1 MMEKLKKVLEKN
13 WIWPFLAFM
22 IPFVA
27 SFFICLGNGMY
38 PFGDNCILHMDAYH
52 QYCPFFIEFRE
63 KLTSGGS
70 LLYSW
75 NLGLGSDFV
84 ALYAYYLASP
94 MNWLLILCPEGLV
107 IEFMTFTTWI
117 KIALAGLFFFLYLKE
132 HFQLIG
138 KDGKYHLLTV
148 MPALVF
154 STAYAFSGFVATY
167 SWNVMWMDC
176 IALTP
181 LIILGLERLVK
192 QNKPMLYYVTLAISI
207 LSNFYI
213 SMIICIFLVL
223 YFVILF
229 FEQKKGKIKACL
241 NFAWYSLLAGGTGA
255 ILLIPEAIILSYSGS
270 ESNLPETMEWYFSII
285 EELGRLCTTATPYE
299 GNSHW
304 PNIYCGAFTLLL
316 VVMYVFNKRIKWQKK
331 VPRLLLL
338 AFFIVSFANNYLD
351 FIWHGFRFPTS
362 LPGRQSFLFIFVM
375 LVIGF
380 ETYRKRKGNEV
391 WHAIVAAAL
400 CIGVLIL
407 SLQRTNTA
415 ITESYSFMIT
425 EVFLIAYMMCFVL
438 KRMSGKKMRPIIRAF
453 AFTLAMAEIIMNM
466 AVTGFYSLSRT
477 SYLAKMDDYDV
488 LIEMAEADAL
498 AEAGEGEKIFYRIED
513 TERKTKNDDS
523 LYGYPSATIFSSLM
537 NIDVSRFFQKVYMEG
552 GKNYYCY
559 NGATPVISSMLSV
572 KYMLSDNAE
581 GENSLRT
588 LVGQS
593 GKYYLYENKYC
604 LPLGFM
610 MTEEAVENWNNDQGN
625 KINQINSLATALGA
639 EDYMLV
645 RISNPDIVVEE
656 GKTTIN
662 ILSDGIFYVRHQ
674 GCDASNLNIRINNGA
689 ITRYSKTTH
698 NYLFEIGEC
707 KKGDVVT
714 ITNSASEEVEFYL
727 YKMNMDAVNQ
737 AYDTL
742 SQQTMVTEEYTDTL
756 IKGYIDVEE
765 EGRLIFSIPDESGW
779 TLYVDGVETEI
790 EYFKNTF
797 ISTHLTEGHHTI
809 ELRYMSPGLALGAV
823 ISVTCVALFVVTT
836 VVRKKLAGRRAVVV
850 EADVLDNEDE
860 IDEEDVLDEAEVID
874 EADVLDEAEV
884 IDEADV
890 MDEAEVIDEAE
901 VLDEAEVIDE
911 ADKIDV
917 VDELEETETAEE
929 NKELVGDSSEQEIN

>member
-1 MMEKLKKVLEKN
+1 MERLKKVLEKN
-13 WIWPFLAFM
+13 WIWPLLAFM

-27 SFFICLGNGMY
+27 SVCICLGNGIY
-38 PFGDNCILHMDAYH
+38 PFGENCILHMDAYH
-52 QYCPFFIEFRE
+52 QYAPFFIEFRD
-63 KLTSGGS
+63 KLVNGES

-94 MNWLLILCPEGLV
+94 MNWFLTLCPEGLV

-117 KIALAGLFFFLYLKE
+117 KIALAGLFFFIFLKE

-167 SWNVMWMDC
+167 SWNIMWMDC

-192 QNKPMLYYVTLAISI
+192 QNKPMLYYITLAISV

-229 FEQKKGKIKACL
+229 FEQKKGKIKACM
-241 NFAWYSLLAGGTGA
+241 NFAWFSLLAGGTGA

-270 ESNLPETMEWYFSII
+270 ESILPDTVEWYFGII

-299 GNSHW
+299 GNDHW
-304 PNIYCGAFTLLL
+304 PNLYCGAFTVLL
-316 VVMYVFNKRIKWQKK
+316 VVMYVLNKRIKWSHKI
-331 VPRLLLL
+331 PRVLLLGL
-338 AFFIVSFANNYLD
+338 FIVSFANNYLD
-351 FIWHGFRFPTS
+351 FVWHGLRFPTS

-375 LVIGF
+375 LLVGF

-391 WHAIVAAAL
+391 WHAIAAATL
-400 CIGVLIL
+400 CMVVLII
-407 SLQRTNTA
+407 SLNKTNTA

-425 EVFLIAYMMCFVL
+425 EVFIIAYMMCFVL
-438 KRMSGKKMRPIIRAF
+438 KRIVGKKTRPIIRVF

-466 AVTGFYSLSRT
+466 AITGFYSLSRT
-477 SYLAKMDDYDV
+477 SYFAKVEDYEN
-488 LIEMAEADAL
+488 LIEMAEADAIE
-498 AEAGEGEKIFYRIED
+498 EAGEGEQIFYRIED

-537 NIDVSRFFQKVYMEG
+537 NIDVSKFFQKVYMEG

-581 GENSLRT
+581 GENALRT

-593 GKYYLYENKYC
+593 GSYYLYENNYC

-610 MTEEAVENWNNDQGN
+610 MSEEAIENWDNDQGN
-625 KINQINSLATALGA
+625 KINQINSLATALDA

-656 GKTTIN
+656 GKTTITC
-662 ILSDGIFYVRHQ
+662 LSDGFYYVRHQ
-674 GCDASNLNIRINNGA
+674 GCDASNLNIRINGGA

-698 NYLFEIGEC
+698 SYLFEIGEC
-707 KKGDVVT
+707 KKGDVIT
-714 ITNSASEEVEFYL
+714 ITNSASDEVNFYV
-727 YKMNMDAVNQ
+727 YKMNMNAVNQ
-737 AYDTL
+737 AYETL
-742 SQQTMVTEEYTDTL
+742 LKQTMVTEVYTDTN

-779 TLYVDGVETEI
+779 SLYVDGEEMEI
-790 EYFKNTF
+790 EYFKDTF
-797 ISTHLTEGHHTI
+797 ISVHLTEGHHEI
-809 ELRYMSPGLALGAV
+809 ELRYMTPGLAVGAV
-823 ISVTCVALFVVTT
+823 LSAVCVGLFVVTMF
-836 VVRKKLAGRRAVVV
+836 VRKKLAAGKVVIV
-850 EADVLDNEDE
+850 ENVDVIKENS
-860 IDEEDVLDEAEVID
+860 
-874 EADVLDEAEV
+874 
-884 IDEADV
+884 
-890 MDEAEVIDEAE
+890 
-901 VLDEAEVIDE
+901 
-911 ADKIDV
+911 
-917 VDELEETETAEE
+917 ELAGE
-929 NKELVGDSSEQEIN
+929 NSEQEIN